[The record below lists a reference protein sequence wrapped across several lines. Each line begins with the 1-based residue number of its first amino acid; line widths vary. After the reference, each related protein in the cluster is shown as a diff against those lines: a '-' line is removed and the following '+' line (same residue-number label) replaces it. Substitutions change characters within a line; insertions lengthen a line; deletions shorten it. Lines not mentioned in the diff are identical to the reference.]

1 MNQYQKTACGISA
14 TLTMVLGGA
23 ALAAD
28 TKPVSEDD
36 KAFYFIGTAVAKN
49 LAPFA
54 LSDSE
59 LAMIVQGLSDTVNG
73 EPIVLDE
80 SVYSARA
87 NEIAQERVAVLAE
100 VEKTAAADYVEKMAA
115 EKGATT
121 TDSGIVILELVAG
134 TGDSPTASS
143 TIKAHYH
150 GTLRDG
156 TVFDSSVDRGQP
168 FETSLSGVI
177 RCWQEA
183 IPTMKEGGKS
193 KITCPAAMA
202 YGDQGAGAIPPG
214 SALTFEVELIDVI
227 N

>member
-1 MNQYQKTACGISA
+1 MNYYRKTAGGIIV
-14 TLTMVLGGA
+14 TLAVAVGGA

-36 KAFYFIGTAVAKN
+36 KTFYFIGTAVAKN

-54 LSDSE
+54 LAESE
-59 LAMIVQGLSDTVNG
+59 LDMLVQGLRDAVNG
-73 EPIVLDE
+73 ETVAIEE

-87 NEIAQERVAVLAE
+87 NEIAQERMAALAE
-100 VEKTAAADYVEKMAA
+100 VEKGEASGYVETMAA
-115 EKGATT
+115 EEGATT
-121 TDSGIVILELVAG
+121 TDSGIVIRELVVG
-134 TGDSPTASS
+134 TGESPTANS
-143 TIKAHYH
+143 TVKAHYH

-156 TVFDSSVDRGQP
+156 TVFDSSVERGQP

-177 RCWQEA
+177 PCWQEA

-193 KITCPAAMA
+193 KITCPADTA
-202 YGDQGAGAIPPG
+202 YGDQGAGAIPAG
-214 SALTFEVELIDVI
+214 SALTFEVELIEVI